1 MIRYALRC
9 DRDHG
14 FESWFKSAS
23 AYDALKTA
31 GQVACP
37 QCGSATVEKALMAP
51 AVPPK
56 AQKAALTAPATP
68 KEAAL
73 AELRRQV
80 ETNSE
85 YVGMNFAAE
94 ARKKQEEEAA
104 RLRAEEEARQAE
116 ARRQLEEEERVA
128 RERKE
133 AELLEV

>member
-37 QCGSATVEKALMAP
+37 ECGSATVEKALMAP

-56 AQKAALTAPATP
+56 APLTAPANH

-80 ETNSE
+80 EANSE
-85 YVGMNFAAE
+85 YVGPTG
-94 ARKKQEEEAA
+94 
-104 RLRAEEEARQAE
+104 
-116 ARRQLEEEERVA
+116 
-128 RERKE
+128 
-133 AELLEV
+133 